1 MSYFATPCDK
11 KSSFIR
17 SIISK
22 DKSKPSPK
30 AVLVNAKAGG
40 LYTYTAERMDVL
52 GCTSPTT
59 KRFPEAREM
68 SRGRSPRDILRAE
81 GNLEVGRDVQPNRSR
96 VESSERMLRK
106 GICPHF
112 VSS

>member
-40 LYTYTAERMDVL
+40 LYTYTAERRDVL
-52 GCTSPTT
+52 YPYTAE
-59 KRFPEAREM
+59 R
-68 SRGRSPRDILRAE
+68 RDA
-81 GNLEVGRDVQPNRSR
+81 G
-96 VESSERMLRK
+96 K
-106 GICPHF
+106 Y
-112 VSS
+112 